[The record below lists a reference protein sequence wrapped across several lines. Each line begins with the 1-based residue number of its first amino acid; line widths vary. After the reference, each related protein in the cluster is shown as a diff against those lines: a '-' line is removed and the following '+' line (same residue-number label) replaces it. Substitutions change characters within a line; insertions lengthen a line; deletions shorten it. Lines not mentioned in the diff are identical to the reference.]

1 MSWLGRLGFG
11 WGVLGVGALLAEA
24 VFRLWGHALEAVA
37 EHRLSPAQWAF
48 AVGWTGLLWLF
59 EGYRG
64 FQRRFSPRV
73 VARALYLAHH
83 PRPLHLALA
92 PAYCIGL
99 LYASPRRLRS
109 EWTMVVLVVA
119 LVLLVR
125 ELEQPLRGLVD
136 LGVVV
141 ALSWG
146 LGAVLLF
153 AVRALWTGEAP
164 EVGLDLPEGRGAGSA
179 RTLAQDSC

>member
-24 VFRLWGHALEAVA
+24 VFRLWVHALEAVA